1 MKDPDGG
8 PLGFT
13 LDMEAYEAFLA
24 KPMKAWRWRD
34 LHELYGLTQPDP
46 RRKRPR
52 RRRDRAT
59 IDLFR
64 DR

>member
-1 MKDPDGG
+1 MAPRDHG
-8 PLGFT
+8 PTGFT
-13 LDMEAYEAFLA
+13 LDMEAYEKAIA
-24 KPMKAWRWRD
+24 KPTKLWRWRD

-52 RRRDRAT
+52 QRRDRKT
-59 IDLFR
+59 PDLFR